1 MTYVADMSWEDEAPP
16 AERAKLQRLRDK
28 RDLAK
33 DEYNAYR
40 RKVKNRIDQ
49 ARWRL
54 SKKSAR
60 DTQERD

>member
-1 MTYVADMSWEDEAPP
+1 MTYVADMSWEDEATP